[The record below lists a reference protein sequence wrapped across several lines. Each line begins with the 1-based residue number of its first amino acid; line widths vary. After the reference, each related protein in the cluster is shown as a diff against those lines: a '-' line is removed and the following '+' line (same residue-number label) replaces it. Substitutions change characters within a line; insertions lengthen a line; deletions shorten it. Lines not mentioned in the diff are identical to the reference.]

1 MFSDVIK
8 QKINSLPQK
17 PGVYQYLD
25 AEGNIIYI
33 GKARNLKKRV
43 SSYFNKEHTNAKLKL
58 LIKKISQIEIILVKS
73 EFDALLLENNLI
85 KQYQPRF
92 NVLLKDDKT
101 YPWICVTNELFPKI
115 FLSRSRNL
123 KNTDYFGPY
132 PSVRMARSIVD
143 AIRKIFTLRTCN
155 LNITEDG
162 ILKKKF
168 KPCLEKQIGNCL
180 APCIGEQ
187 SVEEYADMV
196 LQVRNILKGNIN
208 PIISVLKQKMNE
220 SVEVLNFENAQ
231 KIKLKLEALN
241 MFQSRSGVTFMKFG
255 DIDVFSIVS
264 DNEFA
269 YVNFLRLQNGNIVQ
283 GHTFSFR
290 KKMEET
296 DSELLMIGLG
306 EFLSLNGNFAPIVLL
321 PFELDIEIQNVKF
334 EVPKISDKKQ
344 LLDLSLANA
353 AQFRQEHLERR
364 KLVDPERY
372 AKYVMQ
378 SVMKD
383 LHLKKTPEYIE
394 CYDNSNFQGTDAVSS
409 CVVFRNAK
417 PSKKE
422 YRIFNIKSVEGPDDF
437 ASMKEVISRRMSRLI
452 NENKELPDLLI
463 VDGGKGQL
471 SSAVEALDE
480 TGIKN
485 KVPVIGIA
493 KRLEEVYFPG
503 DTMPIYLDKR
513 SETLKL
519 IQRMRDEAHRF
530 GISHHR
536 NKRSKGLLKTEL
548 TEIEG
553 VGTQTATKL
562 LRHFGSVASLKKASK
577 EELEKIVGKKVLNAI
592 IEWQGK

>member
-17 PGVYQYLD
+17 PGVYQYFD

-58 LIKKISQIEIILVKS
+58 LINKISQIEIILVKS

-101 YPWICVTNELFPKI
+101 YPWICVTNELFPRI

-383 LHLKKTPEYIE
+383 LYLKKTPEYIE

-422 YRIFNIKSVEGPDDF
+422 YRIFNIKSVAGPDDF

-480 TGIKN
+480 IGIKN

-519 IQRMRDEAHRF
+519 IQRMRDEAHRY

-562 LRHFGSVASLKKASK
+562 LRYFGSVASLKKASK
-577 EELEKIVGKKVLNAI
+577 EELEKIVSKKVLNAI